1 MLAFYLAAPE
11 VENDR
16 RALNVF
22 NGMRRAKKEGRWMG
36 TAPIGYVN
44 RITEDGKKYIAQKE
58 KDAKI
63 NCNLKRS
70 NAKAASLDE
79 AIKTNLKENW
89 L

>member
-1 MLAFYLAAPE
+1 MTENLALEKTPE
-11 VENDR
+11 
-16 RALNVF
+16 ALDFKEDDGEVF
-22 NGMRRAKKEGRWMG
+22 E
-36 TAPIGYVN
+36 
-44 RITEDGKKYIAQKE
+44 E